1 MLENVTRTMGTA
13 DVGEHLAGVFQNP
26 GLLMGIPLALA
37 GAVFMSLGAQ
47 YQHRGVEKV
56 ERLSGSDAA
65 TGLSWAQVRGLLT
78 RPSWIIGTLMLAL
91 AIVCQLAALTKAPL
105 IVVQPLGAI
114 ALVITTLLNARVTGV
129 APTKRS
135 LVSIFAC
142 VGGIFI
148 FVLFAA
154 LFAVEREISEIQLFT
169 ILTILLVVI
178 IVLGTCWLILR
189 RRMRAL
195 FYVTGAGILY
205 GFVATLA
212 KAVISRIQF
221 GQFDWLTA
229 VCVIA
234 LIAAGAAGAYFVQ
247 TAYGS
252 GPPDLVIAGLT
263 VVDPMVAVLI
273 GLLVLEE
280 GAAAPPWVFIAFG
293 VSGAIAG
300 WGVVTL
306 ARYHPQVISESQELP
321 ITRGSSGDATPFGA
335 REETGP
341 SATQTPSGGAAAPD
355 RAPSASPGHA
365 PGDAPE
371 HRPHAPEW
379 PSNVAPFRREDAPR
393 AGGDADERGNG
404 SSGA

>member
-1 MLENVTRTMGTA
+1 MLEDLTR
-13 DVGEHLAGVFQNP
+13 DVGAANVGDHLVGVFQNP

-56 ERLSGSDAA
+56 ERLSGSDAGS
-65 TGLSWAQVRGLLT
+65 GLSWAQVKGLLS
-78 RPSWIIGTLMLAL
+78 RPSWIIGTLMLVL

-114 ALVITTLLNARVTGV
+114 ALVITTLLNARVSGM
-129 APTKRS
+129 APTRRS

-154 LFAVEREISEIQLFT
+154 LFAAERRISEIQLFT
-169 ILTILLVVI
+169 ILTILLLVI
-178 IVLGTCWLILR
+178 ILLGTCWLILR
-189 RRMRAL
+189 HRMRAL

-212 KAVISRIQF
+212 KAVLIRIQF

-263 VVDPMVAVLI
+263 VIDPMVAVLI

-280 GAAAPPWVFIAFG
+280 GAAAPTWVFVAFG
-293 VSGAIAG
+293 ISGLIAG

-306 ARYHPQVISESQELP
+306 ARYHPQVVSESQELP
-321 ITRGSSGDATPFGA
+321 ITRGSGGGATPSPSGA
-335 REETGP
+335 PSDRGASDPEAPTGP
-341 SATQTPSGGAAAPD
+341 ATSPDSSEPGGDDRPD
-355 RAPSASPGHA
+355 
-365 PGDAPE
+365 
-371 HRPHAPEW
+371 APEW
-379 PSNVAPFRREDAPR
+379 PSNVAPLRREDPSR
-393 AGGDADERGNG
+393 TSGDADERGNG
-404 SSGA
+404 SSWS

>member
-1 MLENVTRTMGTA
+1 MHGELTRIMAENVG
-13 DVGEHLAGVFQNP
+13 DHLVGVFQNP

-56 ERLSGSDAA
+56 ERLSGAEAD
-65 TGLSWAQVRGLLT
+65 TGLTGAQLRGLFT
-78 RPSWIIGTLMLAL
+78 RPSWIAGTLMLGL

-114 ALVITTLLNARVTGV
+114 ALVITTLLNARVSGI

-154 LFAVEREISEIQLFT
+154 LFAAEQEITETQLFT
-169 ILTILLVVI
+169 ILTILLLVI
-178 IVLGTCWLILR
+178 ILLGACWLILR

-212 KAVISRIQF
+212 KVVITRIQY
-221 GQFDWLTA
+221 GQFDWLTL

-234 LIAAGAAGAYFVQ
+234 LVAAAAAGAYFVQ
-247 TAYGS
+247 TAYSS

-263 VVDPMVAVLI
+263 VIDPMVAVLI
-273 GLLVLEE
+273 GLLVLQE
-280 GAAAPPWVFIAFG
+280 GAAAPAWVFVAFG
-293 VSGAIAG
+293 ISGAIAG

-306 ARYHPQVISESQELP
+306 ARHHPQVMNDSQELP
-321 ITRGSSGDATPFGA
+321 ITRGSGGGGQSGSAEPAHVDDP
-335 REETGP
+335 RENG
-341 SATQTPSGGAAAPD
+341 SATARAGNGPDGAAAPD
-355 RAPSASPGHA
+355 ADPPAPLPPNVRPLRRDDPSRPTGARNADGEGPAHRAQ
-365 PGDAPE
+365 
-371 HRPHAPEW
+371 
-379 PSNVAPFRREDAPR
+379 
-393 AGGDADERGNG
+393 
-404 SSGA
+404 

>member
-1 MLENVTRTMGTA
+1 MTRTTGAA

-65 TGLSWAQVRGLLT
+65 TGLSWVQVRGLLT
-78 RPSWIIGTLMLAL
+78 RPSWIVGTLMLAL
-91 AIVCQLAALTKAPL
+91 AIICQLAALTKAPL

-114 ALVITTLLNARVTGV
+114 ALVITTLLNARVSGV

-154 LFAVEREISEIQLFT
+154 LFAVERAISEIQLFT

-178 IVLGTCWLILR
+178 ILLGTCWLILR
-189 RRMRAL
+189 HRMRAL

-212 KAVISRIQF
+212 KAVISRIQA

-280 GAAAPPWVFIAFG
+280 GAAAPAWVFVAFG
-293 VSGAIAG
+293 ISGAIAG

-306 ARYHPQVISESQELP
+306 ARYHPQVVSESQELP
-321 ITRGSSGDATPFGA
+321 IARGSSGGATPSAA
-335 REETGP
+335 RPDPGP
-341 SATQTPSGGAAAPD
+341 SVTETPSGG
-355 RAPSASPGHA
+355 STSPGV
-365 PGDAPE
+365 PQRDV
-371 HRPHAPEW
+371 PEW
-379 PSNVAPFRREDAPR
+379 PSNVAPIRREDPPR
-393 AGGDADERGNG
+393 TGGDADERGNG
-404 SSGA
+404 SAGV